1 MAHLLLLGIG
11 ITQMVVGVIKPSI
24 DAAVYSEAIQKNIA
38 QTKEETENIKEQ
50 YSKLSQ
56 DIKKFDVELKND
68 IQNKLNTI
76 SKLHAEINE
85 YQSQI
90 QDTKKKI
97 QMFGIIFI
105 VTIFFSFIIK
115 EFDLF
120 NFLKKKS
127 YNK

>member
-1 MAHLLLLGIG
+1 MSEILLGLG
-11 ITQMVVGVIKPSI
+11 IIQMIAGIIKPSI
-24 DAAVYSEAIQKNIA
+24 DAGLYSESIQKNID

-50 YSKLSQ
+50 YAKLSL
-56 DIKKFDVELKND
+56 DIKKFDVELKTN

-85 YQSQI
+85 YQSKI

-120 NFLKKKS
+120 KFFKKS
-127 YNK
+127 NK